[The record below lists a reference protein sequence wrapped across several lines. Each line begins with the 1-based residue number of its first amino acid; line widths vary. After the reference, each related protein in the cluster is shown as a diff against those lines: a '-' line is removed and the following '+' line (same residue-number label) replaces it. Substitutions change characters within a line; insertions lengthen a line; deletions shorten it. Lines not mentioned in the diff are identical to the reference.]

1 MIKLNEFRMPVIKN
15 QIMLHGQAIGRVSE
29 TASAEV
35 VIAKCAEIMAQ
46 CGKSSPQHPVA
57 HYDGKN
63 WIVED
68 QSCGWCGNLMTS
80 EFECEHCGGV

>member
-15 QIMLHGQAIGRVSE
+15 HIILFGQAIGRVSD
-29 TASAEV
+29 TASSDV

-57 HYDGKN
+57 RHDGKN
-63 WIVED
+63 WIIED
-68 QSCGWCGNLMTS
+68 QSCGWCGNLMTA